1 MQRHLRD
8 RAHTL
13 RNDRYVLRSWVDY
26 VNVGG
31 KVQKTHSFSI
41 EDIKQMA
48 KESNHIVCSC
58 GSGNAVAQIEVTGI
72 PVSLLVEM
80 AEIDMDVNT
89 ITVKSADGYG
99 IAMPLSYV
107 LEHEALLV
115 YQINGQDIPAEEGS
129 LQLFMEKMSQD
140 DILRKSA
147 QQDGQQIFINSVFS
161 KVYDKTAMD
170 SYKESREVFGML
182 FSDPKK
188 YAALKNA
195 LAEIMYRS
203 FRQN

>member
-1 MQRHLRD
+1 M
-8 RAHTL
+8 
-13 RNDRYVLRSWVDY
+13 
-26 VNVGG
+26 GG

-80 AEIDMDVNT
+80 TEIDVDVNT

-129 LQLFMEKMSQD
+129 LQLFMP
-140 DILRKSA
+140 A
-147 QQDGQQIFINSVFS
+147 TV
-161 KVYDKTAMD
+161 A
-170 SYKESREVFGML
+170 
-182 FSDPKK
+182 K
-188 YAALKNA
+188 YFTRQV
-195 LAEIMYRS
+195 AEIELTAEAEVPSVQEMPAELRAKVGVINRVEGEFSVGNRIFLFFLS
-203 FRQN
+203 FSSGW